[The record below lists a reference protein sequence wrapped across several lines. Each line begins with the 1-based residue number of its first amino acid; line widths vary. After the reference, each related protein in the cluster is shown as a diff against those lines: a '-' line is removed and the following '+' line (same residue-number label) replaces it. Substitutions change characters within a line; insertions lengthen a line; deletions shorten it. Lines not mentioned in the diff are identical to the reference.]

1 VNFKGQVM
9 QNNAYYSHSLYCVN
23 NNQYEMIA
31 MNISTI
37 LKTSYSILIKDG
49 KQFSFL
55 LNDVK

>member
-1 VNFKGQVM
+1 M